1 MDAGLGEDA
10 AAGLTART
18 EERRVRALQALAPDQ
33 RAHLGQFFTPER
45 AAELIAGMPRLTG
58 DRIRVLDPGAGTGS
72 LTAALV
78 ARAMRERPDLRLD
91 VVVAEV
97 DDQVAPFLQ
106 ETLDDIVRTAQQA
119 GPEVTTQLVLG
130 DYIQLST
137 GFRHEPTPLDEP
149 FDLVIMNPPYRKLAS
164 KSPHRQA
171 LMAEGAE
178 CSNLYAA
185 FLALAAL
192 GLAVDGQL
200 VAITPRS
207 FANGPYFGQFRRFLL
222 DRLALD
228 RIHVFESRNTVFADT
243 GVLQENIIFSATHG
257 GSAEKVLLSISQGHT
272 DEIAERVVSYADVVR
287 EGDVQRFI
295 RIPAAD
301 SDTAVAEAMAAQP
314 ARLPDLGVQAST
326 GKVVDFRARD
336 RLLPEPVADSVPLI
350 YPGNVRGGVIEWP
363 RDIRKHQAFAVRED
377 ADRKKYLMP
386 EGYYVVVK
394 RFSAK
399 EERRRVVASVWDPT
413 VHAGPVAFE
422 NHLNIFHV
430 KGAGME
436 RDLAVG
442 LSYWLNSSLVDDF
455 FRTFSGHTQVNA
467 TDLRSLHFPARQALE
482 GLGKGR
488 AMRLPEQEA
497 VDDLIRGLIGH
508 AGAGE

>member
-1 MDAGLGEDA
+1 MGVGLSEDA
-10 AAGLTART
+10 AAGLTARA
-18 EERRVRALQALAPDQ
+18 EARRVRALQVLAPEQ
-33 RAHLGQFFTPER
+33 QAHLGQFFTPER
-45 AAELIAGMPRLTG
+45 AAELIASMPRLTD
-58 DRIRVLDPGAGTGS
+58 DRLRVLDPGAGTGS

-91 VVVAEV
+91 IVVAEV

-106 ETLDDIVRTAQQA
+106 ATLDDIVRTAQQA
-119 GPEVTTQLVLG
+119 GLEVTTQLVVG
-130 DYIQLST
+130 DYIELST

-149 FDLVIMNPPYRKLAS
+149 FDLVIMNPPYRKLAV
-164 KSPHRQA
+164 KSAHRQA
-171 LMAEGAE
+171 LMSEGVE

-185 FLALAAL
+185 FLALATL
-192 GLAVDGQL
+192 GLAAGGQL

-243 GVLQENIIFSATHG
+243 GVLQENIIFSATRG
-257 GSAEKVLLSISQGHT
+257 GSAEKVVLSVSQGHT
-272 DEIAERVVSYADVVR
+272 DELAERVVSYTDVVR
-287 EGDVQRFI
+287 QGDAQRFI
-295 RIPAAD
+295 RILAAD
-301 SDTAVAEAMAAQP
+301 TDTAVAETMAAQP

-336 RLLPEPVADSVPLI
+336 RLLPELVSDSVPLI

-363 RDIRKHQAFAVRED
+363 RDIRKNQAFAVRED
-377 ADRKKYLMP
+377 ADHKKFLMP
-386 EGYYVVVK
+386 GGYYVVVK

-399 EERRRVVASVWDPT
+399 EERRRVVAAVWDPT

-430 KGAGME
+430 KGAGMS

-482 GLGKGR
+482 SVGKGQ
-488 AMRLPEQEA
+488 AMSMPEQEII
-497 VDDLIRGLIGH
+497 DKLIYGLIGQV
-508 AGAGE
+508 GVTE